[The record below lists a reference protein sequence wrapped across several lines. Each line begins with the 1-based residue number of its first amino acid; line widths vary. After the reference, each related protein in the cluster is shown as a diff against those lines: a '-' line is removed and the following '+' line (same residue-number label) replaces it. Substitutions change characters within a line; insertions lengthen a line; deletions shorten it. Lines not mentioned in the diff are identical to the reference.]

1 MDPHELLNLSRY
13 KHLIIYGL
21 DAALYH
27 WQLKILINLFLS
39 TVQLYYLLVQTP
51 SILGNSACY
60 KKYSYLHFGV
70 FSHDGV
76 FVFGSAV
83 LKVFS
88 LFLQGDQPEVQLHL
102 RFRQLL

>member
-1 MDPHELLNLSRY
+1 MDPHELLNLSLY

-39 TVQLYYLLVQTP
+39 TVQLYYLLV
-51 SILGNSACY
+51 LGNSLCY